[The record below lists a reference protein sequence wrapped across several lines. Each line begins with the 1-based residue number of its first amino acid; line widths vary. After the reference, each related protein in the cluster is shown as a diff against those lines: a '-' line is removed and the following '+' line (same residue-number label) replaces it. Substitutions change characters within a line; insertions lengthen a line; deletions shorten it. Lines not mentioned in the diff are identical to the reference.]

1 MCLLAIFK
9 IFLGE
14 ASVHVLSPFVTEFL
28 IIKLKGFKF
37 WLQVLCWICDLKIFS
52 SVVCLFYSFNR
63 DLAKFLINIVFF
75 FFMDGAFVFIANT

>member
-37 WLQVLCWICDLKIFS
+37 WLQVLCWICDLKLFS
-52 SVVCLFYSFNR
+52 SLLWF
-63 DLAKFLINIVFF
+63 VFF
-75 FFMDGAFVFIANT
+75 TLLIVIWQSF